1 MFYRITSRVIKN
13 YQIRTLSSSKILK
26 KKIYT
31 PNEEWILHT
40 MESTQIGITK
50 NAQDQLGEL
59 VYIDFSNQKGDII
72 KKDEELV
79 TIESVKATESINAPF
94 DCVLLANNLSLEED
108 LDVINQNPEDTWIVK
123 VDEIP

>member
-1 MFYRITSRVIKN
+1 MFSRLTSHLIRN
-13 YQIRTLSSSKILK
+13 SQIRTISTSKVLK

-31 PNEEWILHT
+31 PTEEWILHT
-40 MESTQIGITK
+40 VESTQIGISKT
-50 NAQDQLGEL
+50 AQEQLGEL
-59 VYIDFSNQKGDII
+59 VYIDFSNKKGDII

-94 DCVLLANNLSLEED
+94 DCVLLDNNLSLEEN
-108 LDVINQNPEDTWIVK
+108 LDEINQNPEDTWIVK

>member
-1 MFYRITSRVIKN
+1 MFSRLTSQFIR
-13 YQIRTLSSSKILK
+13 YSQIRNISSSKILK

-31 PNEEWILHT
+31 PTEEWILHT
-40 MESTQIGITK
+40 VESTQIGVTK
-50 NAQDQLGEL
+50 NAQEQLGEL

-94 DCVLLANNLSLEED
+94 DCVLQDNNLSLEDD
-108 LDVINQNPEDTWIVK
+108 LEQINQNPEDTWIVK

>member
-1 MFYRITSRVIKN
+1 MFSRLTSQFIR
-13 YQIRTLSSSKILK
+13 YSQIRNISSSKILK

-31 PNEEWILHT
+31 PTEEWILHT
-40 MESTQIGITK
+40 VESTQIGITK
-50 NAQDQLGEL
+50 NAQEQLGEL

-94 DCVLLANNLSLEED
+94 DCVLQDNNLSLEDD
-108 LDVINQNPEDTWIVK
+108 LEQINQNPEDTWIVK

>member
-1 MFYRITSRVIKN
+1 MFSRLTSQFIR
-13 YQIRTLSSSKILK
+13 YSQIRNISSSKILK

-31 PNEEWILHT
+31 PTEEWILHT
-40 MESTQIGITK
+40 VESTQIGVTK
-50 NAQDQLGEL
+50 NAQEQLGEL

-94 DCVLLANNLSLEED
+94 DCVLQANNISLEDD
-108 LDVINQNPEDTWIVK
+108 LEQINQNPEDTWIVK

>member
-1 MFYRITSRVIKN
+1 MFSRLSSQLIRN
-13 YQIRTLSSSKILK
+13 SQIRIISTSKVLK

-31 PNEEWILHT
+31 PTEEWILHT
-40 MESTQIGITK
+40 VESTQIGISKT
-50 NAQDQLGEL
+50 AQEQLGEL
-59 VYIDFSNQKGDII
+59 VYIDFSNKKGDII

-94 DCVLLANNLSLEED
+94 DCVLLANNLSLEDD
-108 LDVINQNPEDTWIVK
+108 LDKINQNPEDTWIVK